1 MTPLIKD
8 LKNVK
13 DEDITLLDVKRAE
26 EIIER
31 ANKLLGRK
39 TECHHWHGWNHLQTI
54 VPHLAHITPFCNDK
68 VWSVTTSDTVGLNV
82 SLISAVNSL

>member
-1 MTPLIKD
+1 MLIKD

-13 DEDITLLDVKRAE
+13 DEEITLQDVKRAE

-39 TECHHWHGWNHLQTI
+39 TECHHHWGGWSYY
-54 VPHLAHITPFCNDK
+54 P
-68 VWSVTTSDTVGLNV
+68 VTTTPGNVWGGLNGTLYCGTTSV
-82 SLISAVNSL
+82 VEAVNRLA